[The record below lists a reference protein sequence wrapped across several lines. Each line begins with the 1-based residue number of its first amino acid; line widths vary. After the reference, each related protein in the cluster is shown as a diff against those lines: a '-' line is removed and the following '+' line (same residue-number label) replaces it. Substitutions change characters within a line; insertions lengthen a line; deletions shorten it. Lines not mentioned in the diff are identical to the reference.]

1 MKHVKY
7 SLHPELL
14 EESFPKRACDH
25 AGCDGEGAYRA
36 PVNRSAL
43 STYYWFCLEH
53 VREYNA
59 KWNYYEGM
67 DETEVE
73 TSTRFDHF
81 WERPTWRF
89 GVNPHDRQHFYAFH
103 DPQDLLGFGKHFS
116 AYDKDGYVQTE
127 KFMSEEAQALRTLN
141 LQYPLTT
148 VTLKARYKE
157 LVKKYHPDR
166 NGGCAI
172 SEEKLK
178 DINKAYDL
186 LKRIITA

>member
-1 MKHVKY
+1 MTNVKY
-7 SLHPELL
+7 SIHPELL
-14 EESFPKRACDH
+14 EDSFPKRACDH
-25 AGCDGEGAYRA
+25 GDCDAEGVHRA
-36 PVNRSAL
+36 PMNRSSL

-67 DETEVE
+67 DEGEVE
-73 TSTRFDHF
+73 VSNRFDHF
-81 WERPTWRF
+81 WERPTWPF

-116 AYDKDGYVQTE
+116 AYDNDGYVQTE
-127 KFMSEEAQALRTLN
+127 KYMTEEAEALRTLD
-141 LQYPLTT
+141 LHYPLTSAK
-148 VTLKARYKE
+148 LKARYKE

-178 DINKAYDL
+178 HINKAYDL
-186 LKRIITA
+186 LKRIVTL